1 MKNLQAFSLSVIHK
15 KRWKHFME
23 PCNSTRSKWS
33 LVQGFLY
40 TKQEGNMKV
49 RYGDADVDDHI
60 LENMV
65 ITSVFFRSILAPL
78 TVFFFAKFQQ
88 EKNAGHDEGCW
99 LSSST
104 ETWINFPKQNP
115 ERFEIP

>member
-1 MKNLQAFSLSVIHK
+1 
-15 KRWKHFME
+15 ME

-78 TVFFFAKFQQ
+78 TVFFLPSFSKKKMLDMMKVVGFQVQ
-88 EKNAGHDEGCW
+88 LKLESIFQNKIQSVLRSPSCP
-99 LSSST
+99 S
-104 ETWINFPKQNP
+104 WIFDC
-115 ERFEIP
+115 I